1 MFSVSVHEN
10 ISLGA
15 GSLLLGIIISL
26 INYYWQLL

>member
-26 INYYWQLL
+26 INYADS